1 MYLCFSE
8 NKIVFQ
14 RPKQHF
20 YRICDKPKVIIM
32 KKFSITLLIAVV
44 TLSCVSK
51 KKYIALQQEN
61 GEIKSELQKTRV
73 AKEDLEAK
81 FDKIQARVET
91 YNSKIA
97 SLKQENDVKLDA
109 VGNVAVISNDTK
121 LKMRETLKN
130 VDAEKLAQA
139 ETLKDSMNLAVA
151 YNLEK
156 AISESNID
164 EDEDFA
170 VNINETV
177 VMISIADNMLFNTG
191 SYRLSPKADT
201 VLKKLADVINSEPSL
216 DIMVEGHTDARTIN
230 TEFLADNWD
239 LSVMRATS
247 VVRKLQ
253 EKYNVSPEQ
262 LIAAGRSSYQPIAE
276 NDSRENRAKNRRT
289 KIIILPNIDKFF
301 ALMSENDTT
310 IAEHNILD

>member
-1 MYLCFSE
+1 
-8 NKIVFQ
+8 
-14 RPKQHF
+14 
-20 YRICDKPKVIIM
+20 M
-32 KKFSITLLIAVV
+32 KKISIMLLIAA
-44 TLSCVSK
+44 TTFSCVAK
-51 KKYIALQQEN
+51 KKYLALQQEN

-81 FDKIQARVET
+81 FDKIQSRVDA

-97 SLKQENDVKLDA
+97 TLKQENDTKLDA

-121 LKMRETLKN
+121 VKMRETLKN
-130 VDAEKLAQA
+130 VNAEKLAQA
-139 ETLKDSMNLAVA
+139 KTLKDSMNLAVA
-151 YNLEK
+151 YNLERT
-156 AISESNID
+156 ISESNID

-177 VMISIADNMLFNTG
+177 VMISIADDMLFNTA
-191 SYRLSPKADT
+191 SYRLSSKADN

-216 DIMVEGHTDARTIN
+216 DVMVEGHTDARTIK
-230 TEFLADNWD
+230 TDFLADNWD

-253 EKYNVSPEQ
+253 EKYNVSPEK
-262 LIAAGRSSYQPIAE
+262 LIAAGRSSYQPIAN

-289 KIIILPNIDKFF
+289 RIIILPNINKFF
-301 ALMSENDTT
+301 ALMSENDNTV
-310 IAEHNILD
+310 AENNILD